1 MQGLI
6 VCGCNWNNVQC
17 EKLCNNRCVSAV
29 KLENQGGENG
39 QECIWQRNPLQHLF
53 LVLFSSSE
61 RSLCSGFEK
70 NWTRTETF
78 VIFNMIWYLVA
89 MCML

>member
-6 VCGCNWNNVQC
+6 VCSCNWNNVQC
-17 EKLCNNRCVSAV
+17 EKLCNYRCVSVA

-39 QECIWQRNPLQHLF
+39 QECIWQCNPLEHLF

-61 RSLCSGFEK
+61 RSLCSGF
-70 NWTRTETF
+70 RTNSNRIETF
-78 VIFNMIWYLVA
+78 V
-89 MCML
+89 